1 MRLRPLAC
9 LLALALP
16 ALSSAGTLSLGVAA
30 GDVRQT
36 AAVLWGTPDVDGVF
50 GFELATDASF
60 MDLVGSASGYT
71 LAGVPVKLP
80 VSGLVPGASYYYRA
94 TDAAG
99 NTAVGLFRTPHSSGY
114 NGLRFGVS
122 GDWRGPLAPYPAVKN
137 VPGKA
142 LDVFVK
148 LGDTIYA
155 ENYDAFPVVTVDS
168 LDGYR
173 DRYRESLA
181 DNRGQTNQ
189 IRLLRQS
196 TAVLASI
203 DDHEVVNDFAGGAPS
218 STDSRFPAGYPY
230 INETPRYQAG
240 LQAFH
245 EFMPIQELSYGA
257 TGDAR
262 TAGKPQLY
270 RGQTY
275 GQDAALF
282 LLDNRS
288 FRDAGL
294 PGVTNPLNP
303 AQVGGF
309 LSQSQFTPR
318 TMLGQQQ
325 VTDLKAD
332 LLRAQQD
339 GVTWKFVLTAEPIQ
353 KLGVVGA
360 SDRYEG
366 YAAERDDLLKFI
378 DANGIQ
384 NVVFVA
390 ADVHGTVVN
399 NLNYFDPVAMT
410 TKPVAAWEITTGPVA
425 FADPFGPTVVGL
437 AQAAGLLS
445 PAQAATY
452 QFLLA
457 NRLYPQLESF
467 IQGLIDAVLTQ
478 ANAALAATVFG
489 GSFYDPIGLTGS
501 DIPHTLLAGGW
512 TATHT
517 YGWTEFEIDA
527 ATQALT
533 VTTWGVPYYDI
544 VALTGDPAAIAALTP
559 AVVSRFQVAAV
570 PEPETW
576 ALLLAGLG
584 LVGAA
589 VRRRRPP
596 GFLPPPP
603 VTPAGADAFKS

>member
-9 LLALALP
+9 LIAFALP
-16 ALSSAGTLSLGVAA
+16 ALSSASTLSLGVAA

-36 AAVLWGTPDVDGVF
+36 AAVLWGAPDSDGLF
-50 GFELATDASF
+50 SFELAADPTFTNLVLASA
-60 MDLVGSASGYT
+60 V
-71 LAGVPVKLP
+71 AGTAGLPVKLP
-80 VSGLVPGASYYYRA
+80 ISGLTAGTTYYYRG

-99 NTAVGLFRTPHSSGY
+99 NSATGQFRTPHASGKQ
-114 NGLRFGVS
+114 GLRFGVS

-137 VPGKA
+137 VPGRN

-155 ENYDAFPVVTVDS
+155 ENYDAFPVVTVDT

-173 DRYRESLA
+173 DRYRETLA
-181 DNRGQTNQ
+181 DNLGQTNQ

-218 STDSRFPAGYPY
+218 VSDSRFTPGYAH

-245 EFMPIQELSYGA
+245 EFMPIQDLSYGA

-262 TAGKPQLY
+262 TAGKTMLY
-270 RGQTY
+270 RAQTY
-275 GQDAALF
+275 GRDAALF

-288 FRDAGL
+288 FRDVGL
-294 PGVTNPLNP
+294 PGVTNPLDP
-303 AQVGGF
+303 IQVGSF
-309 LSQSQFTPR
+309 LAQSQFAPR
-318 TMLGQQQ
+318 TLLGQQQ
-325 VTDLKAD
+325 LTDLQAD

-353 KLGVVGA
+353 KLSVVGA

-366 YAAERDDLLKFI
+366 YAAERDALLKFI
-378 DANGIQ
+378 DVNGIQ

-399 NLNYFDPVAMT
+399 NLNYFDPVSLS
-410 TKPVAAWEITTGPVA
+410 TKPVQAWEITTGPVA
-425 FADPFGPTVVGL
+425 FADPFGPTVIQL
-437 AQAAGLLS
+437 AYAAGLLTPS
-445 PAQAATY
+445 QLATY
-452 QFLLA
+452 DFLLA

-467 IQGLIDAVLTQ
+467 VQGLIDTLLTQ
-478 ANAALAATVFG
+478 ANAALAATMFG
-489 GSFYDPIGLTGS
+489 ANFYDPIGLTGS
-501 DIPHTLLAGGW
+501 GIPHTLLAGSW

-517 YGWTEFEIDA
+517 YGWTEFEIDP

-544 VALTGDPAAIAALTP
+544 MALTGDPAAIAALTP
-559 AVVSRFQVAAV
+559 TVVSRFQVAAV

-576 ALLLAGLG
+576 AMLLAGLG
-584 LVGAA
+584 LVGLMA
-589 VRRRRPP
+589 RRRR
-596 GFLPPPP
+596 
-603 VTPAGADAFKS
+603 

>member
-9 LLALALP
+9 VLALAFP
-16 ALSSAGTLSLGVAA
+16 TLSSAGTLGLGIAA

-36 AAVLWGTPDVDGVF
+36 AAVLWGTADVDGLF
-50 GFELATDASF
+50 SFELASDPGF
-60 MDLVGSASGYT
+60 MAIVGSAGLHAT
-71 LAGVPVKLP
+71 AGMPVKIP
-80 VSGLVPGASYYYRA
+80 VSGLNPGTPYYYRA

-99 NTAVGLFRTPHSSGY
+99 NSATGRFKTPHAGGF
-114 NGLRFGVS
+114 NGLSFGVS

-137 VPGKA
+137 VAGKT

-155 ENYDAFPVVTVDS
+155 ENYDAFPVVTVDT

-173 DRYRESLA
+173 DRYRETLA
-181 DNRGQTNQ
+181 DHLGQTNQ
-189 IRLLRQS
+189 IRALRQS

-218 STDSRFPAGYPY
+218 STDGRFPAGYAY

-245 EFMPIQELSYGA
+245 EFMPIRDLTYAA

-270 RGQTY
+270 RAQTY
-275 GQDAALF
+275 GRDAALF

-294 PGVTNPLNP
+294 PGVSNPLDP
-303 AQVGGF
+303 VQVGTF
-309 LSQSQFTPR
+309 LTQSQFAPR
-318 TMLGQQQ
+318 TLLGAAQFA
-325 VTDLKAD
+325 DLQAD
-332 LLRAQQD
+332 LLEAQQD
-339 GVTWKFVLTAEPIQ
+339 GVTWKFVLTGEPMQ

-366 YAAERDDLLKFI
+366 YAAERDALLKFI

-384 NVVFVA
+384 NVVFVS

-399 NLNYFDPVAMT
+399 NLNYFDPASMS

-425 FADPFGPTVVGL
+425 FADPFGPTVIEL
-437 AQAAGLLS
+437 ASAAGLLT
-445 PAQAATY
+445 PAQRATY
-452 QFLLA
+452 DFLLA
-457 NRLYPQLESF
+457 NKLYPQLESF
-467 IQGLIDAVLTQ
+467 IQGLINGVLTQ
-478 ANAALAATVFG
+478 ANAALAATPFG
-489 GSFYDPIGLTGS
+489 ANFYDPLGLDGS
-501 DIPHTLLAGGW
+501 GIPATLLAGGW

-527 ATQALT
+527 DTQALT

-544 VALTGDPAAIAALTP
+544 VALTSDPAAIAALDP
-559 AVVSRFQVAAV
+559 VIVSRFQVAAV
-570 PEPETW
+570 PEPGTW
-576 ALLLAGLG
+576 AMLLAGLG
-584 LVGAA
+584 LVGFA
-589 VRRRRPP
+589 VRRR
-596 GFLPPPP
+596 L
-603 VTPAGADAFKS
+603 D

>member
-1 MRLRPLAC
+1 MRPHRLV
-9 LLALALP
+9 LALALCLP
-16 ALSSAGTLSLGVAA
+16 ALASASTLSLGVAA
-30 GDVRQT
+30 GDVTQT
-36 AAVLWGTPDVDGVF
+36 SAVLWAAP
-50 GFELATDASF
+50 E
-60 MDLVGSASGYT
+60 ASGT
-71 LAGVPVKLP
+71 LTFEIAADPTFTHIVASHGLTASAGMPAKLP
-80 VSGLVPGASYYYRA
+80 VSGLVPGSTYHYRA
-94 TDAAG
+94 TDVAGNSAAG
-99 NTAVGLFRTPHSSGY
+99 RFRTPHAGGH

-122 GDWRGPLAPYPAVKN
+122 GDWRGPLAPYPAVAN
-137 VPGKA
+137 VATRG
-142 LDVFVK
+142 LEGFVK

-155 ENYDAFPVVTVDS
+155 ENYDAFPVVTVDT

-173 DRYRESLA
+173 GRYRETLS
-181 DNRGQTNQ
+181 DNLGQTNQ
-189 IRLLRQS
+189 IRMLRQS

-218 STDSRFPAGYPY
+218 VSDSRFPPGYAH

-245 EFMPIQELSYGA
+245 EYMPINHLAYGA

-262 TAGKPQLY
+262 TAGKPMLY
-270 RGQTY
+270 RAQTY
-275 GQDAALF
+275 GRDAALF

-294 PGVTNPLNP
+294 PGVTNPLDP
-303 AQVGGF
+303 SQVGAF
-309 LSQSQFTPR
+309 LQASQFAPR
-318 TMLGQQQ
+318 TLLGQQQ
-325 VTDLKAD
+325 LTDLQTD
-332 LLRAQQD
+332 LLQAQQD

-366 YAAERDDLLKFI
+366 YAAERDALLKFI

-399 NLNYFDPVAMT
+399 NLNYFDPVSMT

-425 FADPFGPTVVGL
+425 FADPFGPTVIEL
-437 AQAAGLLS
+437 ASAAGLLT
-445 PAQAATY
+445 PGQQALY
-452 QFLLA
+452 NLLLA
-457 NRLYPQLESF
+457 NRMYPQLESF
-467 IQGLIDAVLTQ
+467 VQGLIDGVLTQ
-478 ANAALAATVFG
+478 ANAALAATAFG
-489 GSFYDPIGLTGS
+489 ANFYDPIGLTGS
-501 DIPHTLLAGGW
+501 GIPHTLLAGGW

-517 YGWTEFEIDA
+517 YGWTEFDIDP

-544 VALTGDPAAIAALTP
+544 VALTSDPAAIAALTP
-559 AVVSRFQVAAV
+559 YVVSQFQVAAV

-576 ALLLAGLG
+576 AMLLAGLG
-584 LVGAA
+584 LVSLVA
-589 VRRRRPP
+589 RRSR
-596 GFLPPPP
+596 G
-603 VTPAGADAFKS
+603 